1 MFPGTILLTGFV
13 FSLLQGGVVD
23 ENSTAYQIGRMAGMI
38 FIVLVI
44 VVIVYKFATKSKK

>member
-1 MFPGTILLTGFV
+1 MFTATILPTGLV

-23 ENSTAYQIGRMAGMI
+23 EKNTAYQIGRMAGMI

-44 VVIVYKFATKSKK
+44 VVVVYRFATKSKK